1 MTLRSDFPTDPV
13 RWGRLAA
20 VPSGSRAT
28 PLLQV
33 QNLSAGY
40 GHVRVLFGVSFS
52 LAQGENVALLGANGA
67 GKTTLLRTL
76 GGLLVPTEGAVH
88 LGKRN
93 ITFAEPETRFR
104 IGMVQLRGGEGT
116 FAGLSVGDNLRAALL
131 GTGLNRA
138 AMLERRDD
146 VLTVFPALA
155 ERLADPARDL
165 SGGQRQMLALAM
177 VLQHRPELLLIDELS
192 LGLAP
197 IVVHELLEALGRLRE
212 QGRTMLVVEQSVSVA
227 LDLADR
233 AMFLDSGRVVFEG
246 RSEELQQRDDLLRAA
261 FLGAPAAAAEPTSGG
276 TVEP

>member
-1 MTLRSDFPTDPV
+1 M
-13 RWGRLAA
+13 
-20 VPSGSRAT
+20 
-28 PLLQV
+28 LQV
-33 QNLSAGY
+33 RNLSAGY

-52 LAQGENVALLGANGA
+52 LAKGENVALLGANGA

-76 GGLLVPTEGAVH
+76 GGLLMPSEGAVR
-88 LGKRN
+88 LGERN

-116 FAGLSVGDNLRAALL
+116 FAALSVGDNLKAALL

-146 VLTVFPALA
+146 VLTVFPGLA
-155 ERLADPARDL
+155 KRLADPARDL